1 MTNNFNLDNEFLT
14 QFFGLTNTPV
24 PDPVTLVALK
34 QQLKEVTKK
43 MPKIKIEPAED
54 TDSDT
59 KKSDRKSILIVDD
72 LGVIT
77 FQLSSLLNKLGFNT
91 VSSKEVYDAID
102 KFKKQDFDMV
112 VMDLFIPTEREG
124 LILFDE
130 LKKIANSRSLNTI
143 IGVMSATNKKE
154 HKVICKNKGAE
165 FFIEKVDNW
174 QKILFDTIV
183 GYFNPTEE
191 ESDT

>member
-34 QQLKEVTKK
+34 QQLKEITKK

-130 LKKIANSRSLNTI
+130 LKKIANW
-143 IGVMSATNKKE
+143 G
-154 HKVICKNKGAE
+154 
-165 FFIEKVDNW
+165 
-174 QKILFDTIV
+174 
-183 GYFNPTEE
+183 
-191 ESDT
+191 